1 MRQAAKR
8 EDVKEVPKMT
18 VKSTPWRTD
27 NPERDVYSVL
37 ITITRTEDRV
47 EVCTGVRDVQY
58 YDDLTRRQI
67 YDLAW
72 LARGLGASLMPELKE
87 LRVLVLSH
95 ADTCSEAIVVTE
107 YDGLNDFEARKK
119 MTAAALATEV
129 DNTDDFTD
137 SEWNLMRVAQEAFE
151 RFWEDEWAL
160 GSSIAAEVYRATGVS
175 QGDIIKIDEGDIK
188 DLCPSLSVQEPGS
201 VRRFFGG
208 AAEVDSGTVTGTK
221 IEVQSNEW
229 NAKDPVLERLVQ
241 DVALSQD
248 GLGEHFTV
256 CVIIDS
262 LTGTYS
268 VTGYRGGF
276 RVGGVYGAL
285 SHSLVLTKG
294 RELTS
299 EFKDMHLYG
308 LRLLLEAEED

>member
-1 MRQAAKR
+1 M
-8 EDVKEVPKMT
+8 PIT

-37 ITITRTEDRV
+37 ITLTRTEDRV

-58 YDDLTRRQI
+58 YDDLTLRQI

-72 LARGLGASLMPELKE
+72 HARGLGASLTPGLEE

-107 YDGLNDFEARKK
+107 YDGLNDLQARKG

-188 DLCPSLSVQEPGS
+188 DLRPSPSVQEPGS

-208 AAEVDSGTVTGTK
+208 AVEVDSGAVTGTK

-276 RVGGVYGAL
+276 RVGGVYGAF

-299 EFKDMHLYG
+299 EFKDMQLYG
-308 LRLLLEAEED
+308 LRLLLGAKDD

>member
-1 MRQAAKR
+1 M
-8 EDVKEVPKMT
+8 PKMT

-27 NPERDVYSVL
+27 NPEREVYSAL

-58 YDDLTRRQI
+58 YDDLTLRQI

-72 LARGLGASLMPELKE
+72 HARGLGASLTPGLEE

-95 ADTCSEAIVVTE
+95 ADTCSEAIVVTG
-107 YDGLNDFEARKK
+107 YDGLNDFETREK
-119 MTAAALATEV
+119 MIAAALATEV

-160 GSSIAAEVYRATGVS
+160 GSSIATEVYRATGVS
-175 QGDIIKIDEGDIK
+175 RDDIIKIDEGDIK

-208 AAEVDSGTVTGTK
+208 AVEVDSGTVTGTK

-229 NAKDPVLERLVQ
+229 DAKDPVLERLVQ
-241 DVALSQD
+241 ELALIQD

-256 CVIIDS
+256 CLIVDS

-276 RVGGVYGAL
+276 RVGGVYGAF

-299 EFKDMHLYG
+299 EFKDMQLYG
-308 LRLLLEAEED
+308 LRLLLGAKDD

>member
-1 MRQAAKR
+1 MAKR

-18 VKSTPWRTD
+18 VKSTPWRAD
-27 NPERDVYSVL
+27 NPERDVYSAL
-37 ITITRTEDRV
+37 ITLTRTEDRV

-119 MTAAALATEV
+119 MVAAALATEV
-129 DNTDDFTD
+129 DNTDDFTN

-160 GSSIAAEVYRATGVS
+160 GSSIATEVYRATGVS
-175 QGDIIKIDEGDIK
+175 RDDIIKIDEGDIK

-208 AAEVDSGTVTGTK
+208 AVEVDSGTVTGAK

-262 LTGTYS
+262 LTGTYF

-276 RVGGVYGAL
+276 RVGGAYGAF

-299 EFKDMHLYG
+299 EFKDMRLYG
-308 LRLLLEAEED
+308 LRLLLGENDN